1 MVSLTAEQHISVP
14 LLRASW
20 DNLTFVHWRVAPQQ
34 VQALLPSG
42 LEVDVHDGSAWVS
55 LTPFVMGNMRPLGVP
70 DLPGGLRVPGSRRL
84 PRLAD
89 VSSTPETNLR
99 TYVRGPDGRDGLWF
113 LTIDTGSAAL
123 AAAIRAAV
131 GAPYHRARMSVEHD
145 ERTVTYAGS
154 RRRSHEAYRLQI
166 EPGETITPSDLDI
179 WVTSRWRAYT
189 HHLGRLWP
197 RRSSTSR
204 GHCAVRP
211 CGHWS
216 RTSPTPS
223 ACPGWASPRSCTT
236 PTECGRC
243 GWGGRPWWAELGS
256 WPSGSRR
263 GKQWPPARQRPITA
277 PDSLATNGGGGSYS
291 AVTES

>member
-20 DNLTFVHWRVAPQQ
+20 DNLTFVHWRVAPER

-154 RRRSHEAYRLQI
+154 EKTLARGVPAADRTRRDDHALGPR
-166 EPGETITPSDLDI
+166 
-179 WVTSRWRAYT
+179 
-189 HHLGRLWP
+189 HLGHQSLARLHPPP
-197 RRSSTSR
+197 RPSL
-204 GHCAVRP
+204 GHAGRARAVATAPCDLAVTGAEPHRLRRP
-211 CGHWS
+211 ARAG
-216 RTSPTPS
+216 R
-223 ACPGWASPRSCTT
+223 ARARRTT

-243 GWGGRPWWAELGS
+243 GWGGRPVG
-256 WPSGSRR
+256 
-263 GKQWPPARQRPITA
+263 
-277 PDSLATNGGGGSYS
+277 
-291 AVTES
+291 